1 MYVCMYIYIYI
12 YIHVF
17 LFTYIHIFIYIHA
30 HFLHMCIYVYA
41 HFPNICFNINILI
54 VFEHFMIC
62 VFDIFYFGISSPLHF
77 MRKSGDPPY
86 NGICPYATH
95 PTMAS
100 WVHCLYVH
108 IHMRHDPF
116 NICDMTHQTWQWR
129 LPLRLSWICYSLI
142 YTHTYETWLIEYVRH
157 DKCDMT
163 FVSVPSLK
171 LNTLQP

>member
-1 MYVCMYIYIYI
+1 MSCSHKILNVIPMFFNFVIIQMYICRNQRTTSYPRDECIYTYTCKYTYIYIYTYIHTYMYVCMYIYIYI

-100 WVHCLYVH
+100 
-108 IHMRHDPF
+108 
-116 NICDMTHQTWQWR
+116 
-129 LPLRLSWICYSLI
+129 
-142 YTHTYETWLIEYVRH
+142 
-157 DKCDMT
+157 
-163 FVSVPSLK
+163 
-171 LNTLQP
+171 